1 MGRACSNAAAS
12 ARRSQEAPPPG
23 GAGPRFD
30 PHVRCLAL
38 SGLLRGTLCE
48 RLVRRP
54 ARRVPASQF
63 LYFMG
68 EPAKSLYFLKSG
80 LVKTSRTSP
89 AGDEMILQ
97 LNKPGDILGES
108 CFCTGARREYAVT
121 LESSEVVEILLEDL
135 LAQLRDSPE
144 ATLNLVTMLC
154 ERLGDIADRL
164 QSLALEPT
172 AVRLVRT
179 LLLLADTLGETH
191 AEGTHI
197 VHYVRQEELAQMIA
211 ARREVVSAL
220 LNRLRADGLIDY
232 SRKGRISV
240 RRPALERY
248 LVSITTETG

>member
-1 MGRACSNAAAS
+1 MGRPCSNVVAS
-12 ARRSQEAPPPG
+12 ACRSHEPPPPG
-23 GAGPRFD
+23 DAGPSFD
-30 PHVRCLAL
+30 PHVRCRAL

-68 EPAKSLYFLKSG
+68 APARSVSFVKSG
-80 LVKTSRTSP
+80 LLKTGRTSP

-97 LNKPGDILGES
+97 LHQPGDILGES

-121 LESSEVVEILLEDL
+121 LESSEVVEVLLEDL

-179 LLLLADTLGETH
+179 LLLLGETLGEPH

-211 ARREVVSAL
+211 ARREVVSAM
-220 LNRLRADGLIDY
+220 LNRLRAHGLIDY

-248 LVSITTETG
+248 LLLITAEMG